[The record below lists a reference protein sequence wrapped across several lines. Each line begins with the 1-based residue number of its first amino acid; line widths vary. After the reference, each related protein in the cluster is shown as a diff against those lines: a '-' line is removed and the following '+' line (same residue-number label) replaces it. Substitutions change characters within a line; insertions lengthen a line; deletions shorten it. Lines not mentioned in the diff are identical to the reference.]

1 MDPKAALLA
10 ILRGHETS
18 DHIEALCGWIAAGGF
33 LPEVELADGL
43 GQPLSAMTMSAMTV
57 SAMTTDKAK
66 RAAADRRGIWASCEV
81 QGFDW
86 WLVADW
92 ADLVDAFCELDSAT
106 ACDFDECDAEAT
118 EARGPMQYCATHA
131 AEHDDAC
138 DHE

>member
-10 ILRGHETS
+10 ILRGHEIS
-18 DHIEALCGWIAAGGF
+18 DHIEALDSWIATGGF

-43 GQPLSAMTMSAMTV
+43 GLPLSAMATNAMPTG
-57 SAMTTDKAK
+57 KAK
-66 RAAADRRGIWASCEV
+66 RAAADRRGIWASYKA

-86 WLVADW
+86 RLVADW
-92 ADLVDAFCELDSAT
+92 ADLVNAFCEPESESAT
-106 ACDFDECDAEAT
+106 ACDFDECDADAT

-131 AEHDDAC
+131 SEHDAL